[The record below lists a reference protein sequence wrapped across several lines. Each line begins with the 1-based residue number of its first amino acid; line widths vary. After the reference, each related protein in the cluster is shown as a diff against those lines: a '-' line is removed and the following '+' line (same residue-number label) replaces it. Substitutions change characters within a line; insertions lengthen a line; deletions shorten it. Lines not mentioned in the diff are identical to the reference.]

1 MTTSVVCLLLA
12 FTSAA
17 IADGPLS
24 GSTATEARQLR
35 KAAANRPRRIIFNND
50 GNEPVY
56 ECKSPTAKD
65 LLKART
71 QALVGSQVDT
81 IFYCTWCSGFGVF
94 THNTKVGQVFD
105 TREGIFQPN
114 LIREMLNRG
123 VDPLRVMV
131 EFGKKHRMEVFWSL
145 RMNDTHDGGLTG
157 YGPVMFRANQ
167 LKVAHPEYLLGKPD
181 KRPRYGA
188 WSAVDYGRK
197 EIRELAFR
205 YVEEVC
211 RHFDVDGVELDFFRH
226 PIFFRHNTQGEPCD
240 DADRQQMTELL
251 QRIRALSDNVALQRR
266 RPLLLAVRVPDSVP
280 YCHDIGLDVEHWL
293 ANDLV
298 DLLVVSGYFQLN
310 PWDYSVALGRKYGV
324 KVYPSLDESRVR
336 DDDARRRR
344 SSLLAYRARAMN
356 AWQAGADGIYLFN
369 FFNPR
374 SPLWRELGEPESLR
388 QLDKDYFASVRGIG
402 VAAGNALP
410 HQRFINLC
418 TLNPHAP
425 LPLAP
430 GQPTVVKLAVG
441 EKPRADAALTLRL
454 QFKGLKQPADTVV
467 KLNRAVLP
475 HGAVAKDWLE
485 FKPDPGLVQPGANE
499 ITITLQEN
507 VKAWLTDL
515 QLAVRS
521 KKAIP

>member
-1 MTTSVVCLLLA
+1 
-12 FTSAA
+12 
-17 IADGPLS
+17 
-24 GSTATEARQLR
+24 
-35 KAAANRPRRIIFNND
+35 
-50 GNEPVY
+50 
-56 ECKSPTAKD
+56 
-65 LLKART
+65 
-71 QALVGSQVDT
+71 
-81 IFYCTWCSGFGVF
+81 
-94 THNTKVGQVFD
+94 
-105 TREGIFQPN
+105 
-114 LIREMLNRG
+114 
-123 VDPLRVMV
+123 
-131 EFGKKHRMEVFWSL
+131 
-145 RMNDTHDGGLTG
+145 
-157 YGPVMFRANQ
+157 
-167 LKVAHPEYLLGKPD
+167 
-181 KRPRYGA
+181 
-188 WSAVDYGRK
+188 
-197 EIRELAFR
+197 
-205 YVEEVC
+205 
-211 RHFDVDGVELDFFRH
+211 
-226 PIFFRHNTQGEPCD
+226 
-240 DADRQQMTELL
+240 
-251 QRIRALSDNVALQRR
+251 
-266 RPLLLAVRVPDSVP
+266 
-280 YCHDIGLDVEHWL
+280 
-293 ANDLV
+293 
-298 DLLVVSGYFQLN
+298 
-310 PWDYSVALGRKYGV
+310 
-324 KVYPSLDESRVR
+324 
-336 DDDARRRR
+336 
-344 SSLLAYRARAMN
+344 MN